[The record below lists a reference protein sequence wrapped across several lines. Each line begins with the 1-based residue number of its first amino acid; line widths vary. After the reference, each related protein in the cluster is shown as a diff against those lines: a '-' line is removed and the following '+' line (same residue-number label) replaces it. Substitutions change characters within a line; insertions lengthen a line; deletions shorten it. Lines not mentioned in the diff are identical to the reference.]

1 MDRVDWLLGL
11 SLVVI
16 AGVTRGFSGFGSA
29 MILAPGL
36 SLIFNPQQV
45 VATVILLEM
54 SASVGLTSE
63 ALPNTKWQEVLP
75 MAIAAILTIPVGV
88 YFLILLDPVLMR
100 RIIGGLIL
108 AFVVLLFLTKHSHFK
123 SRVSVSSVVG
133 AMSGFLTGLTGM
145 GGPPIVLYELSGD
158 GTAAA
163 NRANWISF
171 FALTQF
177 AALLV
182 YYFKGLLSIWVLQ
195 HFLLFLPA
203 FLGGLIFGKFLFKWV
218 DEQLFRNL
226 VLGLLLIIA
235 VFALWV

>member
-1 MDRVDWLLGL
+1 MDGVDWLLGL
-11 SLVVI
+11 SLVAI

-45 VATVILLEM
+45 VATIILLEM

-88 YFLILLDPVLMR
+88 YFLLLLDPLLMR

-108 AFVVLLFLTKHSHFK
+108 TFVVLLSLSKHSHIK
-123 SRVSVSSVVG
+123 TSISLSSIVG

-145 GGPPIVLYELSGD
+145 GGPPIVLYELSGE
-158 GTAAA
+158 GTAAT

-177 AALLV
+177 VALLI
-182 YYFKGLLSIWVLQ
+182 YFVQGLLSVWVLQ
-195 HFLLFLPA
+195 HFLLFLPM
-203 FLGGLIFGKFLFKWV
+203 FLVGLISGKFLFKWV
-218 DEQLFRNL
+218 DEKLFRNL
-226 VLGLLLIIA
+226 VLGLLLIVA
-235 VFALWV
+235 VFALWA